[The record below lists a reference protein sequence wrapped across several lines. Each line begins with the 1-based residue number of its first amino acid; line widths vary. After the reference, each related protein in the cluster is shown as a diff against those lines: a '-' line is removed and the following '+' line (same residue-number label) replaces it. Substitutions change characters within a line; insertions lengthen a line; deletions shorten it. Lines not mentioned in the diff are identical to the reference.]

1 MSDIEEFAEEIEYLL
16 EAITTALT
24 TEVPKLRGI
33 ERLDK
38 CSNLKNRLTRARQ
51 AHRSILIEI
60 RDLSADSAAKWN
72 ERATEYANR
81 MTKFQQDIEWAEKS
95 ADQENMIKP
104 KTIEQMTAR
113 EVTTQALQ
121 VQEESLAAT
130 NRTRAVVE
138 QTIQMGGTINEELK
152 RQTEQIQNIDADVDQ
167 VENNL
172 KRADKQLRV
181 LIRRMA
187 TDKIFILMILLV
199 VVGILLAIV
208 SVVLKKY
215 TGFGGGSSASPSPTP

>member
-1 MSDIEEFAEEIEYLL
+1 MSDIEEFAEEIDYLL
-16 EAITTALT
+16 DAISKALT
-24 TEVPKLRGI
+24 TEVSKLRGV

-60 RDLSADSAAKWN
+60 RDLPAESAAKWN
-72 ERATEYANR
+72 ERATEYGTK
-81 MTKFQQDIEWAEKS
+81 MTKLQQDIDWAEKATDS
-95 ADQENMIKP
+95 ESIPKP
-104 KTIEQMTAR
+104 KNVDQMTAK
-113 EVTTQALQ
+113 EVTTQALAT
-121 VQEESLAAT
+121 QEESLAAT
-130 NRTRAVVE
+130 SRTKAIVE
-138 QTIQMGGTINEELK
+138 QTIQMGGNITEELK
-152 RQTEQIQNIDADVDQ
+152 KQTEQIENIDADVDQ

-187 TDKIFILMILLV
+187 TDKIFLLMILLV
-199 VVGILLAIV
+199 VVGILLAIA

-215 TGFGGGSSASPSPTP
+215 TGIGSGASAAASPTA